1 MSSCPKAQTAVS
13 FAIATSAVAE
23 NQLVTIN
30 TGTGNDNYRAPEV
43 RIYLRPAGT
52 PPPPASLSTVTLQSP
67 SVLGGQT
74 TTGTV
79 TLTAPA
85 PAGGASVW
93 VNGSMEGQV
102 VTPSGGVTVPAGSTS
117 ASFTITAPQVTST
130 YWVMIQASYG
140 SSLSGMHGAVLRIDP
155 SQPAV
160 PDLSAMS
167 VQPVSTVA
175 GGTLQGTVELA
186 TPAPAGGTT
195 VFLAS
200 SDPAAQVPST
210 VQIAAGNSTATFT
223 VTTTQV
229 SSMHSAQITAQ
240 SGSVTRGEWITIFP
254 DPNGGAAQLSTL
266 TTGTG
271 SATGGTS
278 ISGTVTLSK
287 AAPSGGASVTLS
299 TSNSSAA
306 QVPPIV
312 TVPAGQSSASFTITT
327 SAVAANTSVTITG
340 TYGVSRSATITV
352 LAGGGG
358 GGTGNTGLRGPTAN
372 AADSGGDGNG
382 FQSNPTNAYTDNSS
396 SAVDT
401 DSGTVSSTSCSST
414 GRDRHRFFNYGI
426 TIPAGASVKG
436 IEVRLDARADSTS
449 GTPRMCVELSWD
461 GGATWTAA
469 QVTSTL
475 STSLATR
482 TLGGTANTW
491 GRSWT
496 AADLSNA
503 NFRVR
508 VTNVASSTSR
518 DFTLEWI
525 AVRVTHSTP

>member
-1 MSSCPKAQTAVS
+1 
-13 FAIATSAVAE
+13 
-23 NQLVTIN
+23 
-30 TGTGNDNYRAPEV
+30 
-43 RIYLRPAGT
+43 
-52 PPPPASLSTVTLQSP
+52 
-67 SVLGGQT
+67 
-74 TTGTV
+74 
-79 TLTAPA
+79 
-85 PAGGASVW
+85 
-93 VNGSMEGQV
+93 
-102 VTPSGGVTVPAGSTS
+102 
-117 ASFTITAPQVTST
+117 
-130 YWVMIQASYG
+130 
-140 SSLSGMHGAVLRIDP
+140 
-155 SQPAV
+155 
-160 PDLSAMS
+160 
-167 VQPVSTVA
+167 
-175 GGTLQGTVELA
+175 
-186 TPAPAGGTT
+186 
-195 VFLAS
+195 
-200 SDPAAQVPST
+200 
-210 VQIAAGNSTATFT
+210 
-223 VTTTQV
+223 
-229 SSMHSAQITAQ
+229 
-240 SGSVTRGEWITIFP
+240 
-254 DPNGGAAQLSTL
+254 
-266 TTGTG
+266 
-271 SATGGTS
+271 
-278 ISGTVTLSK
+278 
-287 AAPSGGASVTLS
+287 
-299 TSNSSAA
+299 
-306 QVPPIV
+306 
-312 TVPAGQSSASFTITT
+312 
-327 SAVAANTSVTITG
+327 VTITG